1 MNKSQEL
8 LSDIVVYNKYA
19 RYRSDLYR
27 REGWN
32 EIIDRYVAMMLKKY
46 CGNEVSSQFK
56 SKNVKTEKGS
66 LAEQII
72 KNSQYLYDKK
82 VLPSMRALQFSG
94 PASEKNEARVY
105 NCSYCPID
113 DYRSFSEIMFL
124 LLGGTGCGYSVQFH
138 HIDKLPEIRKPLKY
152 KKFLVSD
159 SIEGW
164 SDAVK
169 ALVKSYFGVTPYKPR
184 FDFSDIRD
192 KGAPLIT
199 AGGKA
204 PGPDP
209 LKICLAKIEGL
220 LNTKQDGDKLKP
232 LEAHDIICFIADA
245 VLAGGIR
252 RAALISLFSMDDIE
266 MATCKHGHWW
276 ETNPQRGRAN
286 NSAVIVRNR
295 AKKEDFDH
303 IWQMVKDS
311 NSGEPGIYWTNDP
324 EYGTN
329 PCCFTGGT
337 KVLTY
342 DGYKTFSEL
351 DGDEDI
357 EFINYKGDVV
367 NGKVWKTGLK
377 STIRLSLS
385 NGKTIKCTEDHR
397 LMDVN
402 GEEVQAKD
410 TLNLRLMPHHSIN
423 REINNF
429 VKYGFI
435 QGDGSTGR
443 LISNYHKGLEI
454 YFGENDL
461 DVANIFGIA
470 EVGKA
475 YVNGFND
482 VLLSI
487 GMSSDT
493 LPSRT
498 FPSHFRYFHKDEKLM
513 FLKGMYSANGCV
525 IKNHRVSYKTTCRD
539 LAEDLVKYI
548 YELSDFE
555 IRPYITTNKSKDVL
569 FSNGNY
575 TCKESYDV
583 NISTLNGIIWFAE
596 KIGFVQTYKQ
606 NSLSDLIKK
615 KSPKVIKISS
625 NGIDEVYDFFI
636 DDEYHW
642 GIVEGIVAHNCEIS
656 LRPFTFCNL
665 TEVNAGE
672 VYSQDDFD
680 TFAKVASFFGTLQ
693 AGFTDFHY
701 LRSIW
706 IKNTEKDSLI
716 GVGIT
721 GICNGTIL
729 PLDLTSVAHIVK
741 EENRRVA
748 SIIGINS
755 AARTTTIKPSGTT
768 SCVVGTSSGIHA
780 WHSPY
785 YIRNM
790 QCTVGD
796 DLYNYFSQNHP
807 SLIKIMDYDPKSAV
821 IGVPQKAPDT
831 AILRHDETALEFLER
846 TKRFNLEWVKEGHV
860 TGPNTN
866 NVSAT
871 CNIKEDEWDSV
882 GKWMWENRKHYN
894 GLSVL
899 PFDGGSYKDAPFTD
913 CSEEVFIEKMKYIEN
928 NPIDLELIY
937 ESGDNTD
944 LKGELACAG
953 GSCEIVF

>member
-32 EIIDRYVAMMLKKY
+32 EIIDRYVSMMLKKY
-46 CGNEVSSQFK
+46 CGEEVSSQFK
-56 SKNVKTEKGS
+56 LKNVKTEKGS

-94 PASEKNEARVY
+94 PASEKNESRVY

-113 DYRSFSEIMFL
+113 DYRAFSEIMFL

-138 HIDKLPEIRKPLKY
+138 HVDKLPEIRKPFKD

-164 SDAVK
+164 ADAVK
-169 ALVKSYFGVTPYKPR
+169 ALVKSYFGVTPFKPR

-192 KGAPLIT
+192 KGTPLIT

-220 LNTKQDGDKLKP
+220 LNTKKDGDKLTP
-232 LEAHDIICFIADA
+232 LESHDIICFIADA

-252 RAALISLFSMDDIE
+252 RAALISLFSMDDLE

-276 ETNPQRGRAN
+276 ENNPQRGRAN

-329 PCCFTGGT
+329 PCC
-337 KVLTY
+337 
-342 DGYKTFSEL
+342 
-351 DGDEDI
+351 
-357 EFINYKGDVV
+357 
-367 NGKVWKTGLK
+367 
-377 STIRLSLS
+377 
-385 NGKTIKCTEDHR
+385 
-397 LMDVN
+397 
-402 GEEVQAKD
+402 
-410 TLNLRLMPHHSIN
+410 
-423 REINNF
+423 
-429 VKYGFI
+429 
-435 QGDGSTGR
+435 
-443 LISNYHKGLEI
+443 
-454 YFGENDL
+454 
-461 DVANIFGIA
+461 
-470 EVGKA
+470 
-475 YVNGFND
+475 
-482 VLLSI
+482 
-487 GMSSDT
+487 
-493 LPSRT
+493 
-498 FPSHFRYFHKDEKLM
+498 
-513 FLKGMYSANGCV
+513 
-525 IKNHRVSYKTTCRD
+525 
-539 LAEDLVKYI
+539 
-548 YELSDFE
+548 
-555 IRPYITTNKSKDVL
+555 
-569 FSNGNY
+569 
-575 TCKESYDV
+575 
-583 NISTLNGIIWFAE
+583 
-596 KIGFVQTYKQ
+596 
-606 NSLSDLIKK
+606 
-615 KSPKVIKISS
+615 
-625 NGIDEVYDFFI
+625 
-636 DDEYHW
+636 
-642 GIVEGIVAHNCEIS
+642 EIS

-665 TEVNAGE
+665 CEVNAGE
-672 VYSQDDFD
+672 IYSQEDFD
-680 TFAKVASFFGTLQ
+680 NSARVASFFGTLQ

-706 IKNTEKDSLI
+706 RKNTEKDSLI

-729 PLDLTSVAHIVK
+729 SLDLPSAAHIVK
-741 EENRRVA
+741 EENERVA
-748 SIIGINS
+748 KILNINP

-780 WHSPY
+780 WHSKF

-796 DLYNYFSQNHP
+796 DLYNYFAENHP
-807 SLIKIMDYDPKSAV
+807 SLIKVMDYDPKSAV

-831 AILRHDETALEFLER
+831 AILREDETAIEFLER

-871 CNIKEDEWDSV
+871 CNIKDEEWGDV
-882 GKWMWENRKHYN
+882 GKWMWENRKNYN

-913 CSEEVFIEKMKYIEN
+913 CTEEVFLDKMIYIDN
-928 NPIDLELIY
+928 NPINLDLIY

-953 GSCEIVF
+953 GSCELVF